1 MGTYVELQSR
11 IADEL
16 ARTDLTSEIEL
27 EILSAVRWFSHQRFS
42 WNEASMAQFTTVV
55 GQRYY
60 WLPANF
66 VTVTDAL
73 SQIGNY
79 TYKLDPMTEQ
89 EIDEIDWGDVFWTS
103 YPLVFSTWSGQIRLF
118 PPPQQALPVVVKG
131 QIELLP
137 LMTASA
143 SWAPSTAYAVG
154 DTVYD
159 SYNNVQTCI
168 TAGTSGT
175 SAPAWPTNTP
185 QNSSGAISG
194 ASMPP
199 VVGQTTTDGPDLVW
213 SLTGTN
219 ENAWTTQAE
228 ELIRS
233 RALKNL
239 YARYLRD
246 SQQAEVMQKL
256 ETDALANL
264 RQKNFGS
271 IALSRITPHF

>member
-1 MGTYVELQSR
+1 MGTYVQLQSR

-42 WNEASMAQFTTVV
+42 WNEASMAQFTTVN

-66 VTVTDAL
+66 VTVTDVL

-79 TYKLDPMTEQ
+79 TYKLDPLTEQ

-118 PPPQQALPVVVKG
+118 PPPQQSLPVVVKG

-137 LMTASA
+137 LMTATA
-143 SWAPSTAYAVG
+143 SWAASTAYVVG

-159 SYNNVQTCI
+159 SYNNVQTCS

-175 SAPAWPTNTP
+175 SAPKWPTNSA
-185 QNSSGAISG
+185 QSSSGGISG
-194 ASMPP
+194 ASSPP
-199 VVGQTTTDGPDLVW
+199 VVGVTTDDGPDLVW
-213 SLTGTN
+213 TLSGTN

-239 YARYLRD
+239 YSRYLRD
-246 SQQAEVMQKL
+246 MQQSQIMQKL
-256 ETDALANL
+256 EDDALANL